1 MRLLPLIALAAACH
15 VQAGDLAPR
24 SDLSPRSD
32 MVALSEEEMADV
44 SGWQGVLLEIN
55 LRNNVS
61 ASNTPIGCTAV
72 VGTPNPCRLGI
83 EFTANSDTWLMLKEF
98 YGTFELRELRMDAA
112 LLPATNTGYYDPA
125 RFRDGSGNDLIP
137 GANPASDPAIM
148 LGYPGADAQGTYSD
162 FLSFMNIGRTW
173 LEFGTT
179 SPVTPGYNRDTSLNS
194 VLGVRMSDSSALN
207 ASSRMRFLGTGY
219 VYGF

>member
-1 MRLLPLIALAAACH
+1 MRLLPLLVLVAACQ
-15 VQAGDLAPR
+15 VQAGELAPR
-24 SDLSPRSD
+24 SE

-98 YGTFELRELRMDAA
+98 YGTFELKELRMDAA
-112 LLPATNTGYYDPA
+112 LLPATNTAYYDPA

-137 GANPASDPAIM
+137 GANPVSDPAIM
-148 LGYPGADAQGTYSD
+148 LGYPGADAQGTYND

-179 SPVTPGYNRDTSLNS
+179 APVTPGYNRDTSLNS